1 MSQQRDFLSYQLTF
15 LRVQLAKEQ
24 SDTSLRILFQERT
37 INYPA
42 EKIYIRAFKQ
52 EQLLE
57 IWVDSGIEYKLIKIY
72 RFTANSGNSG
82 PKKQEG
88 DLQIP
93 EGFYQLTNFNA
104 ESKFHLSMKINY
116 PNEAD
121 NIRNQNQQHIG
132 GNIYIHGGN
141 QTTGCIP
148 IGDENIAELYW
159 LCAQTYAVTPSIL
172 IHIFPCKMEE
182 SNLTEMYNKHP
193 EYIDFWNSMKPVYQH
208 FQIHKS
214 LAAAISCDDFG
225 NYIPVFS

>member
-72 RFTANSGNSG
+72 KFTANSGNSG

-93 EGFYQLTNFNA
+93 EGFYQLTNFNP
-104 ESKFHLSMKINY
+104 ESKFHLSLKISY

-121 NIRNQNQQHIG
+121 KIRNQNPQNTG
-132 GNIYIHGGN
+132 GDIYIHGGK

-148 IGDENIAELYW
+148 IGDKNIRELYW
-159 LCAQTYAVTPSIL
+159 LCVQAYTINLCIP
-172 IHIFPCKMEE
+172 IHIFPCKMEK
-182 SNLTEMYNKHP
+182 SNLTEIYNKHP
-193 EYIDFWNSMKPVYQH
+193 EYIDFWNSIKPVYQH
-208 FQIHKS
+208 FQTHKS
-214 LAAAISCDDFG
+214 LAAATNFDDFG
-225 NYIPVFS
+225 NYIPAFS

>member
-1 MSQQRDFLSYQLTF
+1 MLPKLDFLNYQLSFT
-15 LRVQLAKEQ
+15 RVQFAQKE
-24 SDTSLRILFQERT
+24 SENLLIKLFQDKHL
-37 INYPA
+37 NYPP
-42 EKIYIRAFKQ
+42 KQLYIRAFKQ

-57 IWVDSGIEYKLIKIY
+57 IWAGKNSNYAHIQTYK
-72 RFTANSGNSG
+72 FTASSGKPG
-82 PKKQEG
+82 PKQQVG

-93 EGFYQLTNFNA
+93 EGFYQLTNFNP
-104 ESKFHLSMKINY
+104 ESKFHLSLRISY

-121 NIRNQNQQHIG
+121 KIRNQNQQHIG
-132 GNIYIHGGN
+132 GDIYIHGGN

-148 IGDENIAELYW
+148 IGDKNIAELYW

>member
-24 SDTSLRILFQERT
+24 SDTSLKILFQERI

-72 RFTANSGNSG
+72 KFTANSGNSG

-104 ESKFHLSMKINY
+104 VSNFHLSMKINY

-121 NIRNQNQQHIG
+121 NIRK
-132 GNIYIHGGN
+132 
-141 QTTGCIP
+141 
-148 IGDENIAELYW
+148 NIAELYW
-159 LCAQTYAVTPSIL
+159 LYAQTYAVTPSIL

>member
-1 MSQQRDFLSYQLTF
+1 MLPKLDFLNYQLSFT
-15 LRVQLAKEQ
+15 RVQFAQKE
-24 SDTSLRILFQERT
+24 SENLLIKLFQDKHL
-37 INYPA
+37 NFPPNQL
-42 EKIYIRAFKQ
+42 YIRTFKQ

-72 RFTANSGNSG
+72 RFTANSANSG

-208 FQIHKS
+208 FQIHKDRKS
-214 LAAAISCDDFG
+214 
-225 NYIPVFS
+225 VV